1 MHFLIVDRRS
11 SSDSS
16 SNSGMDTVTLTNG
29 IYLFSMITFEK
40 NDIKHELE
48 KQYTTHTN
56 LRYKS
61 DSCQTILIFFCI
73 IILRPDTPNDNYE
86 ISL

>member
-1 MHFLIVDRRS
+1 
-11 SSDSS
+11 
-16 SNSGMDTVTLTNG
+16 MDTVTLKDG
-29 IYLFSMITFEK
+29 IYVLSMITFEK

-61 DSCQTILIFFCI
+61 DSCQTILIVFFALLF
-73 IILRPDTPNDNYE
+73 LRPDTPK
-86 ISL
+86 